1 MIELIVLDVDG
12 TLTDGKIYYSNSG
25 DEIKAFNIK
34 DGLMVKSWNNLGKKS
49 AIITGR
55 VSKIVERRAKELDV
69 TFVRQGI
76 RDKANELKK
85 IVDELNITFD
95 NVAIIGDDMN
105 DLSMLKLVK
114 KSFAPYDASSFIY
127 DFVNYPLN
135 KKGGDGAVAEMI
147 EILLKEENL
156 YDKFLELWQK

>member
-12 TLTDGKIYYSNSG
+12 TMTDGKIYYSNNG
-25 DEIKAFNIK
+25 EELKAFNIK
-34 DGLMVKSWNNLGKKS
+34 DGLMIKSWNALGKKS

-55 VSKIVERRAKELDV
+55 VSKIVERRGKELDI
-69 TFVRQGI
+69 TFIRQGI
-76 RDKANELKK
+76 RDKADELKK
-85 IVDELNITFD
+85 IVNELGISFE
-95 NVAIIGDDMN
+95 NVAVIGDDMN
-105 DLSMLKLVK
+105 DLSMLKLVE
-114 KSFAPYDASSFIY
+114 KSFATYDASSFIY

-156 YDKFLELWQK
+156 YNEFLKLWQK

>member
-12 TLTDGKIYYSNSG
+12 TMTDGKIYYSNNG
-25 DEIKAFNIK
+25 EELKAFNIK
-34 DGLMVKSWNNLGKKS
+34 DGLMIKSWNALGKKS

-55 VSKIVERRAKELDV
+55 VSKIVERRGKELDI
-69 TFVRQGI
+69 TFIRQGI
-76 RDKANELKK
+76 RDKADELKK
-85 IVDELNITFD
+85 IVNELGISFE

-105 DLSMLKLVK
+105 DLSMLKLVE

-156 YDKFLELWQK
+156 YNEFLKLWQK

>member
-34 DGLMVKSWNNLGKKS
+34 DGLMIKSWNTLGKKS

-55 VSKIVERRAKELDV
+55 VSKIVERRAKELDI
-69 TFVRQGI
+69 TFIRQGI

-85 IVDELNITFD
+85 IVEELDISLD

-105 DLSMLKLVK
+105 DLSMLKLVR